1 MYMQTQYQTYSRKN
15 KVEEK
20 KNIRNAILFA
30 LLTIALLIVFIVY
43 GFGIVAKL
51 VVFLG
56 DIKKGNAPV
65 VSDDMTPPIP
75 PRFEPIPK
83 ATNQKE
89 FDIKGSTEPGADV
102 ELIVNGE
109 EYELLANSDGE
120 FQYSANLLD
129 GENTIAAYSQDS
141 SGNKSTETEE
151 QSILYDAKP
160 PELEITKPQDGAN
173 FYGNKQ
179 RQLVIEGKTE
189 ANTQVSVSG
198 RHVVVDANGGFT
210 YLMTLSEGENSLL
223 IKVQDIAGNI
233 TEKDLTITY
242 SP

>member
-1 MYMQTQYQTYSRKN
+1 MPTQYQTYSRKT

-20 KNIRNAILFA
+20 RNIRNAILFGV
-30 LLTIALLIVFIVY
+30 LTIALLVLFVLF
-43 GFGIVAKL
+43 GFGIIAKF

-65 VSDDMTPPIP
+65 VSDDTTPPIP

-83 ATNQKE
+83 ATNNQQ

-102 ELIVNGE
+102 ELTVNGE
-109 EYELLANSDGE
+109 EHELLANSDGE
-120 FQYSANLLD
+120 FQYTANLET
-129 GENTIAAYSQDS
+129 GENSIIAYSKDS
-141 SGNKSTETEE
+141 AGNKSPETDT
-151 QSILYDAKP
+151 QTIVYDNTP
-160 PELEITKPQDGAN
+160 PQLDITKPQDGAS
-173 FYGNKQ
+173 FYGSKQ

-198 RHVVVDANGGFT
+198 RHVVVDGNGGFT
-210 YLMTLSEGENSLL
+210 YLMTLSEGENALA
-223 IKVQDIAGNI
+223 IKVQDLAGNI
-233 TEKDLTITY
+233 TEKDMTVTY